1 MMVMMDTC
9 DGVMVVV
16 VPGAVPPCVVVVV
29 HDMQMDASD
38 DVVHVVHVVHVVAYH
53 GAGACERHVRDG
65 DGEERQH
72 QQLLVPWVMTLLV
85 VMVVV
90 VVVVEHQSRMHH

>member
-16 VPGAVPPCVVVVV
+16 VPGVVPPCVVVVVV

-38 DVVHVVHVVHVVAYH
+38 DVVHVVAYH

-72 QQLLVPWVMTLLV
+72 QQLLRPWVPWVMTLV
-85 VMVVV
+85 VEM
-90 VVVVEHQSRMHH
+90 VVEHQSRMHH